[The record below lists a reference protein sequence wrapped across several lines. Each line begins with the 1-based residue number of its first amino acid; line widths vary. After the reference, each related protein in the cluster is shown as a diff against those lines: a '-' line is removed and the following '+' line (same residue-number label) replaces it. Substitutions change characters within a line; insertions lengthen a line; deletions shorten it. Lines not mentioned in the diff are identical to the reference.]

1 VNLWATLLSTGQL
14 KQSSVVVDAAAETA
28 SRFGLVLQQRWIR
41 GCRALDTFDRG
52 NWNDAQVLADE
63 LLADVEAGSPHYS
76 APTLYAIRAL
86 IRIARDDVAGALADT
101 EQATNLARLVK
112 DPQILYAT
120 LAIAAHV
127 SQETRNLER
136 AAVLA
141 DELLSALRTG
151 GESGGATDAFHM
163 LAWTLS
169 ALGRRQE
176 LIDVLPTYDVPW
188 VHAARAFAEG
198 ELRRA
203 ADICGAMGGLTEEAR
218 DRLWL
223 AEALIKQ
230 GRRSEADVELQRALA
245 FYRSVDATRY
255 IREAEALLAASA

>member
-1 VNLWATLLSTGQL
+1 MPNAICQAQVNLWATLLSTGQL

-188 VHAARAFAEG
+188 VHAELCCDACDDAVTLAVVLDRLEDHPDRPLP
-198 ELRRA
+198 ELRRVPA
-203 ADICGAMGGLTEEAR
+203 CRGVLGCFHGSIFSK
-218 DRLWL
+218 WW
-223 AEALIKQ
+223 
-230 GRRSEADVELQRALA
+230 SLQLPQ
-245 FYRSVDATRY
+245 SG
-255 IREAEALLAASA
+255 SA